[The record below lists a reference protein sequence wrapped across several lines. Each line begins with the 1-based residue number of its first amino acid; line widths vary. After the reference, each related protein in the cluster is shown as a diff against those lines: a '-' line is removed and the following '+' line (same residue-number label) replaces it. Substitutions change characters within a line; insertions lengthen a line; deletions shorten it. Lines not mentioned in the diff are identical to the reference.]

1 VLNSITDVVMKKK
14 TDGGWVFHRAIER
27 KKVGRKLIFLQWK
40 TFFFPS
46 PFPRQLSFIFDGIQA
61 HFPTHNF
68 IRLVVP
74 PHRNSPSFEPN
85 HLSLPFESSSELL
98 FPTVDTRRGSTREN
112 AVRREVARSTKII
125 RNYSP
130 PSLQIHHISRCVCFE
145 ASLAD

>member
-1 VLNSITDVVMKKK
+1 MINFPPFFPSRFVLNSITDVVMKKK
-14 TDGGWVFHRAIER
+14 TDGGWVFRRAIER

-40 TFFFPS
+40 TFFSSLP

-85 HLSLPFESSSELL
+85 HLSLPFESSS
-98 FPTVDTRRGSTREN
+98 
-112 AVRREVARSTKII
+112 
-125 RNYSP
+125 
-130 PSLQIHHISRCVCFE
+130 PSLSPRLTLRGKYE
-145 ASLAD
+145 GRKR